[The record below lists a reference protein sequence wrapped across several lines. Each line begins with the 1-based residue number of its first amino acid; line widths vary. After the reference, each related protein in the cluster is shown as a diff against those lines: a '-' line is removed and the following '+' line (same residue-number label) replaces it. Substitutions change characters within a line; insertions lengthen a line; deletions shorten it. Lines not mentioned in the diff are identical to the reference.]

1 MERLGLVRLVS
12 VITIV
17 LLVGACSGQDI
28 LGSYFRC
35 RNEYEIEPSI
45 FEALRMG
52 NFSVRNPFI
61 EVRHSRNSTRKCPLK
76 PINFASTQCFG
87 ECFVKRAGFMND
99 NFTFNRDTI
108 MRFMSRFVSKE
119 IAEVVYDTC
128 TENVIPT
135 YCVTAF
141 EVYQCIYENTSK
153 KWDSRK

>member
-1 MERLGLVRLVS
+1 MERLHLVRLLS
-12 VITIV
+12 VGTIV
-17 LLVGACSGQDI
+17 LLVRACSGQDI

-35 RNEYEIEPSI
+35 RNEFDIDSNI
-45 FEALRMG
+45 FEALRAG
-52 NFSVRNPFI
+52 DFSVRNSLV
-61 EVRHSRNSTRKCPLK
+61 E
-76 PINFASTQCFG
+76 CFG

-119 IAEVVYDTC
+119 IAAGVYGTC
-128 TENVIPT
+128 TDNVTPT

-141 EVYQCIYENTSK
+141 NVYQCIYENVSK